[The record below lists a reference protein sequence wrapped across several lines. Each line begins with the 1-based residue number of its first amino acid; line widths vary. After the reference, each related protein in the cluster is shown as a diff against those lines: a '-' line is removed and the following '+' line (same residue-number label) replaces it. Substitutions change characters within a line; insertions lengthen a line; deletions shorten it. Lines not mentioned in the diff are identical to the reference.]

1 VTIKGKVFQL
11 ETALTEEEHAR
22 GLMLRPQMAA
32 DHGMLFVF
40 DTPDTYSFWMHNT
53 LIPLDIIFLD
63 GSGKVVDIHTRKALD
78 ETGMPP
84 RSPALFV
91 IELNAGAAKEV
102 GLTVGDVVSLPEKY
116 LKPARNRNDK

>member
-1 VTIKGKVFQL
+1 MFRK
-11 ETALTEEEHAR
+11 E
-22 GLMLRPQMAA
+22 MAG

-40 DTPDTYSFWMHNT
+40 QTPEKVSFWMHNT

-78 ETGMPP
+78 ETGMAP

-102 GLTVGDVVSLPEKY
+102 GLTVGDEVSLPEKY
-116 LKPARNRNDK
+116 LKPGRDRNDK